1 MFKRIL
7 QISTII
13 LGLQLLTI
21 KTSLASKHEVSGYYI
36 TLKGDTVKCTLLIP
50 HTFFGGNI
58 KEESLEYRIR
68 YLDSNGKVQK
78 LKPKEIKEYG
88 FRSEGENII
97 MRSVYNTLFLGS
109 IFNINRFLF
118 MKLKLDGNLCYL
130 EFTFSR
136 NSGGGYYGGYG
147 AGFGGGFGAPI
158 YSPGFNYKVNRKI
171 LLKKNGDMI
180 RVPQFGFKGDMK
192 KFLKE
197 CPEVVD
203 RIDANVF
210 DAASTYDMVKLYNDI
225 CK

>member
-1 MFKRIL
+1 M
-7 QISTII
+7 
-13 LGLQLLTI
+13 
-21 KTSLASKHEVSGYYI
+21 SL
-36 TLKGDTVKCTLLIP
+36 
-50 HTFFGGNI
+50 
-58 KEESLEYRIR
+58 ESLQYRIT
-68 YLDSNGKVQK
+68 YLDSNGDLQK

-88 FRSEGENII
+88 FRYAGQNII
-97 MRSVYNTLFLGS
+97 MRSVYNTLYLGS

-136 NSGGGYYGGYG
+136 NSGGGNYGGPAG
-147 AGFGGGFGAPI
+147 GFGGPI
-158 YSPGFNYKVNRKI
+158 YNPGDDYEISRRI

>member
-7 QISTII
+7 QISTLI
-13 LGLQLLTI
+13 LSLQLLTM
-21 KTSLASKHEVSGYYI
+21 KSSLASKHETSGYYI

-50 HTFFGGNI
+50 HTFFSGNT

-88 FRSEGENII
+88 FRFAGENII

-136 NSGGGYYGGYG
+136 NSGGGNYGGPAG
-147 AGFGGGFGAPI
+147 GFGGPI
-158 YSPGFNYKVNRKI
+158 YNPGYNYEITRKI

-203 RIDANVF
+203 RLDANVY
-210 DAASTYDMVKLYNDI
+210 DADSIYDLVTIYNDI